1 MTIDEDENVDVSKPK
16 KAAAGLT
23 GVRVALQRSVSQ
35 MGFRRTTRPC
45 SSSMPLDSTATGSNT
60 PTSKSVIVS
69 LVPAG
74 TARPAT
80 GARPSQDPVGSD
92 EGHKARPEPPQLS

>member
-35 MGFRRTTRPC
+35 MGFRRTARTLLKLNQADGFDCMSCAWPDPDPEKRGGHPEAGDAGVLRRPQHR
-45 SSSMPLDSTATGSNT
+45 
-60 PTSKSVIVS
+60 
-69 LVPAG
+69 
-74 TARPAT
+74 RP
-80 GARPSQDPVGSD
+80 RQP
-92 EGHKARPEPPQLS
+92 